1 MILGD
6 ARLRLRE
13 APPGK
18 YGLLVMDAFS
28 SDSVPAHLLTTEAM
42 DLYLGKLASD
52 GMLAFH
58 ISNRYLNLEPLL
70 SGLSKRAGLSAFI
83 RRDQERGMNG
93 KYPSVWVVMAR
104 NDAALGTIAGD
115 SRWNRVQGD
124 IVWTDDFS
132 NILSLLK

>member
-1 MILGD
+1 
-6 ARLRLRE
+6 
-13 APPGK
+13 
-18 YGLLVMDAFS
+18 MDVFS

-42 DLYLGKLASD
+42 DVYVGKLSAE
-52 GMLAFH
+52 GMMAFH

-83 RRDQERGMNG
+83 RRDEERTPAA

-104 NDAALGTIAGD
+104 TDPALGSIASD
-115 SRWNRVQGD
+115 SRWTRLKGD

>member
-1 MILGD
+1 
-6 ARLRLRE
+6 
-13 APPGK
+13 
-18 YGLLVMDAFS
+18 
-28 SDSVPAHLLTTEAM
+28 M
-42 DLYLGKLASD
+42 DLYLSKLSND

-70 SGLSKRAGLSAFI
+70 AGLSKRAGISAFI
-83 RRDQERGMNG
+83 RRDQQRDLTG

-104 NDAALGTIAGD
+104 NDAALGSIASD
-115 SRWNRVQGD
+115 SRWARVQGD